1 MNREFI
7 EYLSA
12 RKNETLAV
20 ATILFTRGSTPRKAG
35 TSMVVFPDGSI
46 FGTIGGGRAE
56 NEIRLSAVD
65 SLNKKEAHR
74 RIEVLLDDDVAVKEV
89 WCVADRWMCGL
100 KHKIFKSIT
109 IEKS

>member
-1 MNREFI
+1 MNREFV

-12 RKNETLAV
+12 RQNETLAV
-20 ATILFTRGSTPRKAG
+20 ATILFTRGSTPRKPG

-65 SLNKKEAHR
+65 SLKKKEAHR
-74 RIEVLLDDDVAVKEV
+74 RIEVRLDDDAAVKEGMVCGGEMDV
-89 WCVADRWMCGL
+89 W
-100 KHKIFKSIT
+100 
-109 IEKS
+109 IETQNI

>member
-46 FGTIGGGRAE
+46 FGTIG
-56 NEIRLSAVD
+56 
-65 SLNKKEAHR
+65 
-74 RIEVLLDDDVAVKEV
+74 
-89 WCVADRWMCGL
+89 L

-109 IEKS
+109 IEKSYLIIVYKFTVLLK

>member
-46 FGTIGGGRAE
+46 FGTIGG
-56 NEIRLSAVD
+56 LS
-65 SLNKKEAHR
+65 LIH
-74 RIEVLLDDDVAVKEV
+74 I
-89 WCVADRWMCGL
+89 
-100 KHKIFKSIT
+100 
-109 IEKS
+109 

>member
-35 TSMVVFPDGSI
+35 TC
-46 FGTIGGGRAE
+46 GGQMD
-56 NEIRLSAVD
+56 VW
-65 SLNKKEAHR
+65 
-74 RIEVLLDDDVAVKEV
+74 IETQN
-89 WCVADRWMCGL
+89 
-100 KHKIFKSIT
+100 I
-109 IEKS
+109 

>member
-7 EYLSA
+7 EYLSE

-20 ATILFTRGSTPRKAG
+20 ATILYTCGSTPRKAG

-56 NEIRLSAVD
+56 NE
-65 SLNKKEAHR
+65 
-74 RIEVLLDDDVAVKEV
+74 
-89 WCVADRWMCGL
+89 MFGL
-100 KHKIFKSIT
+100 KHKTSNKNLIQRLFINLQYSQNELKYKVQS
-109 IEKS
+109 KN

>member
-46 FGTIGGGRAE
+46 FG
-56 NEIRLSAVD
+56 VV
-65 SLNKKEAHR
+65 
-74 RIEVLLDDDVAVKEV
+74 EVA
-89 WCVADRWMCGL
+89 
-100 KHKIFKSIT
+100 
-109 IEKS
+109 

>member
-35 TSMVVFPDGSI
+35 TSMEYSQMDLSLVLSVV
-46 FGTIGGGRAE
+46 
-56 NEIRLSAVD
+56 V
-65 SLNKKEAHR
+65 
-74 RIEVLLDDDVAVKEV
+74 VLKMKFA
-89 WCVADRWMCGL
+89 
-100 KHKIFKSIT
+100 
-109 IEKS
+109 

>member
-7 EYLSA
+7 EYLEE

-20 ATILFTRGSTPRKAG
+20 ATILYTRGSTPRKAG

-65 SLNKKEAHR
+65 SLNKKESTSSYR
-74 RIEVLLDDDVAVKEV
+74 SSFR
-89 WCVADRWMCGL
+89 
-100 KHKIFKSIT
+100 
-109 IEKS
+109 

>member
-7 EYLSA
+7 EYLSE

-20 ATILFTRGSTPRKAG
+20 ATILYTRGSTPRKAG
-35 TSMVVFPDGSI
+35 TSMGVLPDGSI

-65 SLNKKEAHR
+65 SLNKKEAYR
-74 RIEVLLDDDVAVKEV
+74 RIDVLLDDDVAVKEGMVCGGQMDV
-89 WCVADRWMCGL
+89 W
-100 KHKIFKSIT
+100 
-109 IEKS
+109 IETQNI